1 MLVPE
6 DGCSYI
12 PRVQWEEVE
21 NSLGSKRSTG
31 DLERR
36 RGNSFSP
43 VFSPH
48 SAGHHYPYSYLSQAA
63 RNQKIC

>member
-12 PRVQWEEVE
+12 PRVQLGVVE

-31 DLERR
+31 DLERKR
-36 RGNSFSP
+36 RNML
-43 VFSPH
+43 
-48 SAGHHYPYSYLSQAA
+48 LSCALYTVQATTIHTA
-63 RNQKIC
+63 T

>member
-12 PRVQWEEVE
+12 PRAQWEEVE
-21 NSLGSKRSTG
+21 NSLGSKRRTG

-36 RGNSFSP
+36 RGNMLLP
-43 VFSPH
+43 CILHTV
-48 SAGHHYPYSYLSQAA
+48 QAITIHTA
-63 RNQKIC
+63 A

>member
-12 PRVQWEEVE
+12 PRAQWEEVE

-36 RGNSFSP
+36 RGNMLLP
-43 VFSPH
+43 CVLH
-48 SAGHHYPYSYLSQAA
+48 TVQAITIHTA
-63 RNQKIC
+63 A